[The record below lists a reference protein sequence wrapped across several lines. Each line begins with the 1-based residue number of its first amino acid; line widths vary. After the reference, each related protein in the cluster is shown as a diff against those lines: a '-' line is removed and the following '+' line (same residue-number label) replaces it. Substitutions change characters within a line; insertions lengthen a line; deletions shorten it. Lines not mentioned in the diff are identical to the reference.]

1 MQYIYISFLD
11 SHKSVTT
18 MEIFTGPVIT
28 VFILA
33 LFSLLSTTSQHCI
46 CSEAFT
52 QMKEA
57 RNMPHC
63 TQLPTLGAEF
73 GWKYNDDQQDHGGH
87 NNNSSNTTATQRIEI
102 LFGTRLHPEMRWLA
116 WGVNPSSTPGMV
128 GTRAIIGMK
137 LPNGSLAIDTYN
149 VTGGTKL
156 GCGLLPSTIDVFVGK
171 KNFEYNA
178 SNQYYAISATLLLPQ
193 PEYNISRLN
202 HVWQV
207 GYRTVGMEPMMH
219 PTALQNVDSAET
231 INLRTGESEGVAK
244 HRHHLRMVHGV
255 LNIMGWG
262 IFLPLGAMIVR
273 YFRVHPKKSGWW
285 LGLHVSFQIVGYTL
299 GTIGWI
305 IGLWLGHASRY
316 YTFPKHRTL
325 SIFIFTFAS
334 LQMLAL
340 RLRPR
345 SKDEYVK
352 FWNLYHHSLGYA
364 LLAAIA
370 IDIFLGIGILKPAD
384 RSWKWSY
391 VGILGILGLIFLVFE
406 TYSWTKFLAEK
417 DKKKKEIQ
425 VNNNPS
431 ENIK

>member
-1 MQYIYISFLD
+1 
-11 SHKSVTT
+11 

-28 VFILA
+28 VFIWA
-33 LFSLLSTTSQHCI
+33 LFSLLSTTSQHSI

-57 RNMPHC
+57 RNMTHC
-63 TQLPTLGAEF
+63 TKLPTLGAEF
-73 GWKYNDDQQDHGGH
+73 GWKYDDDQNDRGGH
-87 NNNSSNTTATQRIEI
+87 NNNRSNTTAAQNRIEI
-102 LFGTRLHPEMRWLA
+102 LFGTRQLSEMGWLA

-128 GTRAIIGMK
+128 GTRAIIGMRQ
-137 LPNGSLAIDTYN
+137 PNGSWAVDTYN

-156 GCGLLPSTIDVFVGK
+156 GCGLLPSTIDVFVEK
-171 KNFEYNA
+171 KEIEYNA

-231 INLRTGESEGVAK
+231 INLRTGESEGV
-244 HRHHLRMVHGV
+244 HGV

-273 YFRVHPKKSGWW
+273 YFRVHPKQSRWW
-285 LGLHVSFQIVGYTL
+285 FRLHVGFQIVGYTI

-305 IGLWLGHASRY
+305 IGIWLGHASRY

-340 RLRPR
+340 RLMPR
-345 SKDEYVK
+345 SKDEYRK
-352 FWNLYHHSLGYA
+352 FWDLYHHSLGYA

-384 RSWKWSY
+384 RSWR
-391 VGILGILGLIFLVFE
+391 FE
-406 TYSWTKFLAEK
+406 
-417 DKKKKEIQ
+417 DK
-425 VNNNPS
+425 S
-431 ENIK
+431 L